1 MFRDA
6 TRAMRLVAA
15 AMQTATFDA
24 GRLEVRAGKGGTT
37 MTELADTLVREHGL
51 AFKTA
56 HAIAGRVLKARV
68 LDPDARLTET
78 LAAVCFELLGRPI
91 VYTEER
97 LREILSP
104 RYFVTVRRT
113 PGGPASEETARAV
126 DRSMAALSGDR
137 EWAVACRD
145 ALAAAQRELKARSAQ
160 L

>member
-1 MFRDA
+1 MWSRFRDA

-15 AMQTATFDA
+15 ALQT
-24 GRLEVRAGKGGTT
+24 
-37 MTELADTLVREHGL
+37 
-51 AFKTA
+51 
-56 HAIAGRVLKARV
+56 
-68 LDPDARLTET
+68 
-78 LAAVCFELLGRPI
+78 
-91 VYTEER
+91 R

-126 DRSMAALSGDR
+126 DGSMAALSGDR